1 MKDIVKKWWFWAI
14 SIIILLGIAIGIK
27 QYIEN
32 KEMERKFEKMGEG
45 FSSYYK
51 ETKEADGYLDKF
63 KYNYSSGKVDYL
75 K

>member
-1 MKDIVKKWWFWAI
+1 MKDVIKKWWFWV
-14 SIIILLGIAIGIK
+14 IIIVLLLSIVIGVK

-32 KEMERKFEKMGEG
+32 KKLEKTFKKMGEG